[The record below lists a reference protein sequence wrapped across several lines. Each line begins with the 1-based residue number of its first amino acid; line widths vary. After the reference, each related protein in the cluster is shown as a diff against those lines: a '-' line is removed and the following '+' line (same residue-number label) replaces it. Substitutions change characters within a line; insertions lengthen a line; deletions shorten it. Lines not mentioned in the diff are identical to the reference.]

1 VLRDA
6 IVLAMVIVGLASL
19 VTTHLAIAW
28 SLVERER
35 PRWRGLVALVVPPL
49 APVWAW
55 RAGLRARSGLWLASL
70 VAYAVGR
77 ALGRA

>member
-1 VLRDA
+1 MLRDA
-6 IVLAMVIVGLASL
+6 IVLAMVIVGLAAL

-35 PRWRGLVALVVPPL
+35 PRWRGLIALLVPPL
-49 APVWAW
+49 APVWGW
-55 RAGLRARSGLWLASL
+55 RAGLRARAGLWVVSL

>member
-1 VLRDA
+1 MLRDA
-6 IVLAMVIVGLASL
+6 IVLAMVVVGLAAL

-28 SLVERER
+28 SLGLRER

-49 APVWAW
+49 APIWGW
-55 RAGLRARSGLWLASL
+55 RAGMRARTGLWVASL